1 MVCTLLVSIGAG
13 CFVSGFL
20 GLVFVC
26 FFNGLVGIFI
36 GVGLVFL
43 FSLKSLFLVAVDM
56 NVLNMLVKK
65 RLKQL
70 VKILSNILC
79 WMYIFLIGEGNTYK
93 LEKEHSRGMGQSS

>member
-1 MVCTLLVSIGAG
+1 MVCTLLVSIGAS

-20 GLVFVC
+20 GLVFVFF

-56 NVLNMLVKK
+56 NILNMLVKK
-65 RLKQL
+65 RLMQL
-70 VKILSNILC
+70 VKILLNTLC
-79 WMYIFLIGEGNTYK
+79 WMYIFFD
-93 LEKEHSRGMGQSS
+93 R